1 MIVSLPS
8 YNKMIFFGRPRL
20 IYLDN
25 AATGGFK
32 PASVQNAVLAS
43 MKACANPGRSGH
55 KLSLACAERI
65 LACRNLLSDL
75 FGGYGYERV
84 IFTKNCT
91 EALNIAL
98 LGTLNEGDHVI
109 TTCLEHNSVLRP
121 LFALQKAGRIS
132 LSVAPLRDGKL
143 RAEDIVSLVRSNTAL
158 AVVTTAS
165 NVTGECPDLKRIRA
179 LLPERVRL
187 VADGAQGG
195 GHLAL
200 SLRDMGLDALA
211 LAGHKG
217 LHAIQG
223 AGALLLSER
232 FSPRPVLYGGTGS
245 ESFNPDMPD
254 FYPDRLESG
263 TLSYPAIA
271 SLFEGALFARTH
283 RERGAET
290 LRSLTSLLRKA
301 LDGLPN
307 YRAYFSPNDCGI
319 AAFAH
324 KCIPSEELAGILSE
338 RFGIAVRGGLHC
350 APLVHR
356 ALGTFPDG
364 LVRASFS
371 SFQSKKEVDALVS
384 ALARI
389 G

>member
-1 MIVSLPS
+1 
-8 YNKMIFFGRPRL
+8 
-20 IYLDN
+20 
-25 AATGGFK
+25 
-32 PASVQNAVLAS
+32 
-43 MKACANPGRSGH
+43 
-55 KLSLACAERI
+55 
-65 LACRNLLSDL
+65 
-75 FGGYGYERV
+75 
-84 IFTKNCT
+84 
-91 EALNIAL
+91 
-98 LGTLNEGDHVI
+98 
-109 TTCLEHNSVLRP
+109 
-121 LFALQKAGRIS
+121 
-132 LSVAPLRDGKL
+132 
-143 RAEDIVSLVRSNTAL
+143 
-158 AVVTTAS
+158 
-165 NVTGECPDLKRIRA
+165 
-179 LLPERVRL
+179 
-187 VADGAQGG
+187 
-195 GHLAL
+195 
-200 SLRDMGLDALA
+200 
-211 LAGHKG
+211 
-217 LHAIQG
+217 
-223 AGALLLSER
+223 
-232 FSPRPVLYGGTGS
+232 
-245 ESFNPDMPD
+245 MPD

-324 KCIPSEELAGILSE
+324 KRIPSEELAGILSE